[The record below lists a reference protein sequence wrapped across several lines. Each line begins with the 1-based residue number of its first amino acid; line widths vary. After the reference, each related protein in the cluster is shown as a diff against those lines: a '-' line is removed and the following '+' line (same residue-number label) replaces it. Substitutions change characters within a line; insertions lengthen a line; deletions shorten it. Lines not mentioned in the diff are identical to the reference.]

1 MISSRSLRALDLTL
15 AVEIERRGRVAP
27 GQPVDEVFIA
37 FDGDADA
44 QTFGPLVL
52 ELGLV
57 ALVVGGQQ
65 GEALGRV
72 HVSGDR
78 GHVRAPAV

>member
-1 MISSRSLRALDLTL
+1 MGFFYRAGSRPLQVADLTL

-57 ALVVGGQQ
+57 ALVSRGA
-65 GEALGRV
+65 ALEEWE
-72 HVSGDR
+72 
-78 GHVRAPAV
+78 PAS